1 MEYYHTSSTS
11 ECRPVRGSVS
21 FDSGSDS
28 DSLSDYIELM
38 VYNKW
43 HTRGYSIDYSKLGH
57 NNYTY
62 TAKVGTLYFIYIYQ
76 LHSSNRRGLHVT
88 SQSTNVQRRSAKL
101 LLALKEINDSMRMRI
116 LRCVTPTTS
125 RALAGHIAII
135 LCAVHV

>member
-1 MEYYHTSSTS
+1 M
-11 ECRPVRGSVS
+11 RGSVS

-43 HTRGYSIDYSKLGH
+43 HIRGYSIDSKLGH

-116 LRCVTPTTS
+116 LRCVMLTTS
-125 RALAGHIAII
+125 RALAGQIAI
-135 LCAVHV
+135 